1 MAIHFEADAG
11 RTGGQ
16 VGLLSWPTS
25 DASSSQEH
33 RVLLCVSCRVG
44 IRPDDGIRL
53 HFWRTHRLKG
63 DALGYIIDYSYAAS
77 PIANPYTVPVP
88 ADGSLSIDQ
97 LPVLNG
103 FSCLEC
109 RFLTTSRK
117 LIRVHRSQSG
127 HGSNWKEVRLQTL
140 SPGSHARYWVV
151 KEGTRGI
158 LGLGTP
164 TATSSQHALLERVTR
179 YEENLA
185 TELEETRRTVDSRQG
200 ADFKSTW
207 VDEMGWARHLAGS
220 DFGEHF

>member
-1 MAIHFEADAG
+1 
-11 RTGGQ
+11 
-16 VGLLSWPTS
+16 
-25 DASSSQEH
+25 SQEH

-63 DALGYIIDYSYAAS
+63 EALGHIIDYSHAAE

-88 ADGSLSIDQ
+88 DDGSPSIDQ

-103 FSCLEC
+103 FSCSEC

-140 SPGSHARYWVV
+140 TPGNHARYWAV
-151 KEGTRGI
+151 EQGPTR
-158 LGLGTP
+158 
-164 TATSSQHALLERVTR
+164 TASPGVSGPISTSSQYILDERLAR
-179 YEENLA
+179 YEESLA
-185 TELEETRRTVDSRQG
+185 AELEETRRTVDSRQG
-200 ADFKSTW
+200 PNFESTW
-207 VDEMGWARHLAGS
+207 VREMGWARHLAGS
-220 DFGEHF
+220 D